1 MAKTNITYY
10 VPLGYPSPRLH
21 VFEELM
27 GQHLDEIDK
36 SIRAIHQKQL
46 AHITKNFTLKIIPID
61 LKALDQET
69 NQEIIQIFSS
79 KGLKLPIVLINGRV
93 KKLGKFLSPTELA
106 QIFDGFSVQIP
117 NDPDA

>member
-1 MAKTNITYY
+1 MKGGLQIMAKTSITYY
-10 VPLGYPSPRLH
+10 VPLGYSSPRLH

-46 AHITKNFTLKIIPID
+46 A
-61 LKALDQET
+61 
-69 NQEIIQIFSS
+69 QIF
-79 KGLKLPIVLINGRV
+79 
-93 KKLGKFLSPTELA
+93 A
-106 QIFDGFSVQIP
+106 GFSVQIP